1 MSRVFV
7 ALETSLQRK
16 VVVKVLLSVE
26 RFRREIYL
34 AASSSTPTSA
44 SRGSRDKFLRR
55 RALLNFA

>member
-7 ALETSLQRK
+7 ALETSLQRKVVTSLQRK

-34 AASSSTPTSA
+34 AAS
-44 SRGSRDKFLRR
+44 RGSRDKFLRR